1 MAALAT
7 IRRGLRFSSTSSKAG
22 ERNNLQQSL
31 KTCGNL
37 DRRISAAHTLVLM
50 RHGQSTWNL
59 ENRFTGWVDVPLTDL
74 GKTEA
79 ARGGKA
85 LKAEGF
91 QFDIAYT
98 SVLKRAIKVRQMP
111 FAAPAL
117 RSSTAAH
124 CADLLARAGGA
135 RSDVHSHRE

>member
-1 MAALAT
+1 
-7 IRRGLRFSSTSSKAG
+7 
-22 ERNNLQQSL
+22 
-31 KTCGNL
+31 
-37 DRRISAAHTLVLM
+37 M

-91 QFDIAYT
+91 EFDVAYT
-98 SVLKRAIKVRQMP
+98 SVLKRAIKV
-111 FAAPAL
+111 
-117 RSSTAAH
+117 
-124 CADLLARAGGA
+124 CAD
-135 RSDVHSHRE
+135 